1 MRRGA
6 LLVVAVIACALSL
19 FASSGS
25 AWAAGNWVV
34 HLATASSGEAHAQAL
49 PAAPASPAATC
60 TSPASNRTVQ
70 VSWTAVTHATT
81 YAVWESTTTAT
92 GTYTQVMSGVT
103 TTSWTTGVLATG
115 HYFFEVVANVGSNWA
130 SAKSAATAQRTLTS
144 TACS

>member
-6 LLVVAVIACALSL
+6 LLLVVVMASALSVL
-19 FASSGS
+19 ASSGS
-25 AWAAGNWVV
+25 AWAATNWAMHV
-34 HLATASSGEAHAQAL
+34 ATVNSGEAHADTL
-49 PAAPASPAATC
+49 PAAPASPTATC
-60 TSPASNRTVQ
+60 TNPASTRTVK

-103 TTSWTTGVLATG
+103 TASWTTGVLGTG
-115 HYFFEVVANVGSNWA
+115 HYFFEVVANVGTNWA

-144 TACS
+144 TTCS